1 VNDAFKQRRARIGVL
16 TLALGGFFALAA
28 LRLAV
33 IVLVDG
39 PRLVSLGR
47 SEHSAEMK
55 LAAVRGPIVDRNGK
69 PLALSAET
77 RSLYA
82 RPHTLLAAMAPADW
96 ASLAAV
102 LGVSASGLK
111 ARLVNGAPFVWLAR
125 HLSPSRAREIE
136 QFGIKGIG
144 SVSEYKRFYP
154 ESNLAAAV
162 IGVAGMDGQGLS
174 GVELQYDKLARG
186 EPVELHFYQDA
197 LGRPILDSPLQLKDP
212 KVGARLELTIDS
224 SIQAQAEN
232 YLFEQVVQS
241 GARRGT
247 AVIVDPFT
255 GEVLA
260 LANVGAGRSGPGD
273 RLHDTAVQD
282 VFEPGST
289 MKGLLGAIA
298 LEDGVI
304 DQSRKLY
311 CEQGEWHVA
320 GEAIHDDGRYG
331 WLGLSGILEV
341 SSNIGAAKLALALGR
356 RRFYEGIAAFGL
368 GSKTGI
374 DLPGEASGMVR
385 PLSSWREIELAN
397 QGFGQGLAVTAI
409 QLAAAYAAIANGGV
423 VMRPYVVKAAYDA
436 DGREVLIRTPQVL
449 HRAITPVVAHTMN
462 QVLRGVVNGRDGTA
476 HLARVA
482 DFTVAGKT
490 GTAQMVNPATRTYFR
505 DRLVASF
512 IGFVPAEDPK
522 LVILVVLYDVPR
534 GHFGGLV
541 AAPVFSEIASDALAR
556 MAVAPGY
563 PSVEANLLPIG
574 NALGFFSSPEN
585 EDSRSNLPGVNDQV
599 PSGLT
604 QHYSAE
610 SATSGSRENGLS
622 IPDFR
627 GLSLRSALVLART
640 YQLALEVKG
649 EGYVVSQEPKPG
661 VPEVPDRLS
670 NTDEPKGV
678 QIVLAAPDQRA
689 PDHLSPLEGHS
700 ARAAAPPIPAKA
712 FSLAAEP
719 SQYGRV
725 KLMARSLPMRRAHGR
740 RRCRDTQV
748 VGARCVAR

>member
-1 VNDAFKQRRARIGVL
+1 
-16 TLALGGFFALAA
+16 
-28 LRLAV
+28 
-33 IVLVDG
+33 
-39 PRLVSLGR
+39 
-47 SEHSAEMK
+47 M
-55 LAAVRGPIVDRNGK
+55 
-69 PLALSAET
+69 
-77 RSLYA
+77 
-82 RPHTLLAAMAPADW
+82 
-96 ASLAAV
+96 
-102 LGVSASGLK
+102 
-111 ARLVNGAPFVWLAR
+111 
-125 HLSPSRAREIE
+125 
-136 QFGIKGIG
+136 
-144 SVSEYKRFYP
+144 
-154 ESNLAAAV
+154 
-162 IGVAGMDGQGLS
+162 
-174 GVELQYDKLARG
+174 
-186 EPVELHFYQDA
+186 
-197 LGRPILDSPLQLKDP
+197 
-212 KVGARLELTIDS
+212 
-224 SIQAQAEN
+224 
-232 YLFEQVVQS
+232 
-241 GARRGT
+241 
-247 AVIVDPFT
+247 
-255 GEVLA
+255 
-260 LANVGAGRSGPGD
+260 
-273 RLHDTAVQD
+273 
-282 VFEPGST
+282 
-289 MKGLLGAIA
+289 
-298 LEDGVI
+298 
-304 DQSRKLY
+304 
-311 CEQGEWHVA
+311 
-320 GEAIHDDGRYG
+320 
-331 WLGLSGILEV
+331 
-341 SSNIGAAKLALALGR
+341 
-356 RRFYEGIAAFGL
+356 
-368 GSKTGI
+368 
-374 DLPGEASGMVR
+374 
-385 PLSSWREIELAN
+385 
-397 QGFGQGLAVTAI
+397 
-409 QLAAAYAAIANGGV
+409 
-423 VMRPYVVKAAYDA
+423 
-436 DGREVLIRTPQVL
+436 
-449 HRAITPVVAHTMN
+449 MN

-482 DFTVAGKT
+482 DFIVAGKT

-725 KLMARSLPMRRAHGR
+725 KLVARSLPMRRAHGR